1 MLSKSLLDEELSN
14 GASSDPH
21 MLSEPHRLTP
31 QSRYFKTETRTTSLK
46 KMHGIIYRS

>member
-21 MLSEPHRLTP
+21 MLAEPHRLTP
-31 QSRYFKTETRTTSLK
+31 QSKYFKTETRTTSLK